1 MSYDITYEEK
11 NGKILVQCDR
21 GLYKDIMKN
30 LAGRWNTKFAGF
42 LLPIEKKEEIKA
54 LIEGIRDAQKEE
66 NEEKEENNQREE
78 KDDNINTRFEP
89 KEEDNREIISD
100 EKRIERETDNE
111 DRVEN
116 NKELKSNEDQVERE
130 TDTNEYRVER
140 ESDNNEDQVESNQEF
155 KPNED
160 QVESNQEFTSIKKKL
175 ERDTDNE
182 GRFESNQEFTSI
194 KKKLERDTDNEG
206 RFESNQEKDHK
217 INSQYD
223 LEYDDQIEE
232 FTNPKKN
239 LINDRDIE
247 IDNEII
253 SSQNKFQSINQ
264 RMPPVTQKF
273 VKENLPSF
281 MDSEDDEL
289 DNNFI
294 PPKRGLLQKKE
305 PKVQTKPEPKVQ
317 YKPEPKVQYKHEP
330 KVQTKPEPKVQY
342 KPEPKVQYKPEPK
355 VQYKPEPKVQY
366 KPEPKVQIK
375 KEFKVLSDSENE
387 SFYQP
392 PIKNKKVQTP
402 SPSEYSD
409 VDYNEYSDDED
420 NQDED
425 ENGEEEYEEG
435 EESESDCEI
444 EYSKYVPPSKR
455 DSFRKEERIEQPKNV
470 QSYFQDKNRLSSNQK
485 NSSNKYTKEEK
496 EKLKRK
502 VELLEIKKAKKY
514 GKTIEEVR
522 GERKQTNIR
531 FQDLINKV
539 LDLQQRLEE
548 IEFQLQQK
556 NRRNY

>member
-182 GRFESNQEFTSI
+182 GRFESNQE
-194 KKKLERDTDNEG
+194 
-206 RFESNQEKDHK
+206 KDHK

-305 PKVQTKPEPKVQ
+305 PKVQT
-317 YKPEPKVQYKHEP
+317 
-330 KVQTKPEPKVQY
+330 
-342 KPEPKVQYKPEPK
+342 
-355 VQYKPEPKVQY
+355 KPEPKVQY